1 MPTLLY
7 GTNAA
12 NALSGTAA
20 ADLIYGWNPDAPGRA
35 VTVIDAVRISADVS
49 QPLFLTHAP
58 DDPTRLFVVEKG
70 GQVEILDAAT
80 GARNPTPFLDV
91 SAQVLTVGEGGLLG
105 LAFDP
110 DFASNGKLYVY
121 IYNLAGDTEVLEYR
135 VSATNP
141 NLVDTSTRRSIL
153 TIDQPAQY
161 QNHKGGWMAF
171 GPDGKLFIATG
182 DGGGGG
188 DPLGA
193 GQNKETLLGKL
204 LRIDVNSDGF
214 PADAARN
221 YAIPSDNPF
230 VGGAG
235 LDEIYAF
242 GLRNPW
248 RNSFDRATDELY
260 IADVGQGAREEINLG
275 VAGANYGWNIYEG
288 TAPYA
293 GGSTAGLTFPIHEY
307 PHTVGRSVT
316 GGYAYRGPNEALH
329 GQYIFGDFITSKL
342 FTLDNA
348 TGAWVATDR
357 TTQLVTSAG
366 NVGSI
371 ASFGEDAEGNVYVV
385 DFGGEIFRLTPRFT
399 ALDAAD
405 TISAGAGDDI
415 VYAGGGNDVVTLS
428 DGNDRAAGQ
437 AGNDDIDGGAGN
449 DALYG
454 QDGNDT
460 LKGAAGNDAL
470 SGGAGD
476 DVLRGGT
483 GTDRLYGGAGTDMA
497 TYYDAGAGVTVDLA
511 AGTGTRG
518 DASGDRLSGIENL
531 RGSAYADVLV
541 GDANAN
547 RFEAGAG
554 ADTLT
559 GRAGADT
566 FVWQQLWEGS
576 RVVAASDRITDFT
589 PGSDRIDVAA
599 IDAAPGLAGNQAFTW
614 IGTAGFGATG
624 PQVRYAMSGGETVVQ
639 FDTGDGAADLVIR
652 LTGTLT
658 LGAGDF
664 VL

>member
-1 MPTLLY
+1 MPTPLY
-7 GTNAA
+7 GTDAA
-12 NALSGTAA
+12 NSLTGTAS
-20 ADLIYGWNPDAPGRA
+20 ADLIYGWNPDAPGRT
-35 VTVIDAVRISADVS
+35 VGVIDAVRISADVS

-80 GARNPTPFLDV
+80 GARNATPFLDV
-91 SAQVLTVGEGGLLG
+91 SAQVLTGGEGGLLG
-105 LAFDP
+105 LALHP

-135 VSATNP
+135 VSASNP
-141 NLVDTSTRRSIL
+141 SVVDTATRRSIL

-161 QNHKGGWMAF
+161 SNHKGGWIAF
-171 GPDGKLFIATG
+171 APDGKLFIATG

-188 DPLGA
+188 DPLGS

-230 VGGAG
+230 VGAAG

-248 RNSFDRATDELY
+248 RNSFDRATGALY

-275 VAGANYGWNIYEG
+275 VAGANYGWNLYEG
-288 TAPYA
+288 NAPYA
-293 GGSTAGLTFPIHEY
+293 GGSTAGLTFPIHDY
-307 PHTVGRSVT
+307 PHSVGRSVT
-316 GGYAYRGPNEALH
+316 GGYVYRGPNEALH
-329 GQYIFGDFITSKL
+329 GQYFFGDFVTAKL
-342 FTLDNA
+342 FTLDDA
-348 TGAWVATDR
+348 TGSWVATDR
-357 TTQLVTSAG
+357 TLQLAPSAG
-366 NVGSI
+366 TVGSI

-415 VYAGGGNDVVTLS
+415 VYAGGGNDVVTLG
-428 DGNDRAAGQ
+428 DGNDRAYGM
-437 AGNDDIDGGAGN
+437 AGNDDVDGGAGN

-454 QDGNDT
+454 NEGNDT
-460 LKGAAGNDAL
+460 LKGAAGDDAL
-470 SGGAGD
+470 AGGAGN
-476 DVLRGGT
+476 DVLRGGL
-483 GTDRLYGGAGTDMA
+483 GADRLYGGDGIDMA
-497 TYYDAGAGVTVDLA
+497 TYYGAGAGVTVDLA
-511 AGTGTRG
+511 LGTGTRG
-518 DASGDRLSGIENL
+518 EAAGDRLSSIENL
-531 RGSAYADVLV
+531 RGSAYADTLV
-541 GDANAN
+541 GNAGAN

-559 GRAGADT
+559 GNAGGDT
-566 FVWQQLWEGS
+566 FVWTYLWEGS
-576 RVVAASDRITDFT
+576 RLVASTDRITDFT
-589 PGSDRIDVAA
+589 PGSDRIDVSA
-599 IDAAPGLAGNQAFTW
+599 IDAAPQLAGNQAFAW
-614 IGTAGFGATG
+614 IGTAAFGAIG
-624 PQVRYAMSGGETVVQ
+624 PQARYTASGGETVVE
-639 FDTGDGAADLVIR
+639 FDTGDGAADLAIR
-652 LTGTLT
+652 LTGTLV

>member
-1 MPTLLY
+1 MATPIY

-12 NALSGTAA
+12 NTLTGTTG

-49 QPLFLTHAP
+49 QSLFLTHAP

-80 GARNPTPFLDV
+80 GARNATPFLDV
-91 SAQVLTVGEGGLLG
+91 STQILTGGEGGLLG
-105 LAFDP
+105 LAFHP

-121 IYNLAGDTEVLEYR
+121 VYNLAGDTEVLEYR

-141 NLVDTSTRRSIL
+141 NVVDAGTRRSIL

-161 QNHKGGWMAF
+161 SNHKGGWMAF

-188 DPLGA
+188 DPLGS

-214 PADAARN
+214 PTDATRN

-230 VGGAG
+230 VGAAG
-235 LDEIYAF
+235 LDEIYAL

-248 RNSFDRATDELY
+248 RNSFDRATGELY
-260 IADVGQGAREEINLG
+260 IADVGQGAQEEVNLG
-275 VAGANYGWNIYEG
+275 AAGANYGWNLYEG

-293 GGSTAGLTFPIHEY
+293 GGSTAGLTFPIHSY
-307 PHTVGRSVT
+307 AHSIGRSVT
-316 GGYAYRGPNEALH
+316 GGYVYRGPNEALH
-329 GQYIFGDFITSKL
+329 GQYIFGDFVTAKL

-357 TTQLVTSAG
+357 TTQLAPSVGT
-366 NVGSI
+366 VGSI
-371 ASFGEDAEGNVYVV
+371 SSFGEDAEGNVYVV
-385 DFGGEIFRLTPRFT
+385 DFSGEIFRLTPRFT

-405 TISAGAGDDI
+405 TISAGSGDD
-415 VYAGGGNDVVTLS
+415 VVHAGGGNDVVTLG
-428 DGNDRAAGQ
+428 DGNDRAFGM
-437 AGNDDIDGGAGN
+437 AGNDDMDGGAGN

-460 LKGAAGNDAL
+460 LKGAASNDAL
-470 SGGAGD
+470 SGGVGD
-476 DVLRGGT
+476 DVLRGGA
-483 GTDRLYGGAGTDMA
+483 GADRLYGGAGTDLA

-518 DASGDRLSGIENL
+518 DAAGDRLNGIENL

-541 GDANAN
+541 GNAGAN

-559 GRAGADT
+559 GNAGADT

-576 RVVAASDRITDFT
+576 RVVASSDRITDFA

-599 IDAAPGLAGNQAFTW
+599 IDAAPAVTGNQAFAW
-614 IGTAGFGATG
+614 IGTAAFGATG
-624 PQVRYAMSGGETVVQ
+624 PQARYSVAGGETVVA

-658 LGAGDF
+658 LTAGDL